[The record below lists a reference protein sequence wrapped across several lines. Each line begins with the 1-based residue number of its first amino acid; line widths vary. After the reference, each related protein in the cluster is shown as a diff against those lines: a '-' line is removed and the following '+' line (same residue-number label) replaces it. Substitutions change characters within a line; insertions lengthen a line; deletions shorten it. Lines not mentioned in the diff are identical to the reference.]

1 MPSEFSPPWSGA
13 RMTKAQV
20 KKYVAD
26 IKKAQAIAEE
36 KLRKA
41 KASWEFKKE
50 EEELEKLEDL
60 LDD

>member
-1 MPSEFSPPWSGA
+1 MSEFAPGWSNA
-13 RMTKAQV
+13 KMTKAQI
-20 KKYVAD
+20 KKYIAD

-36 KLRKA
+36 KLKKA

-50 EEELEKLEDL
+50 QEEIEKLEDL